1 MNKKSSLIFNTK
13 YLLPDI
19 GYLVDRFIISLY
31 SYLMALITHD
41 YIKSQIARD
50 NSFSMENFDTN
61 RMIKSLNESTKTE
74 YYDIFLSHSYLDADE
89 ILYLQN
95 RLTRM
100 NCSVFVDWIE
110 YPDLNRQQVTKNN
123 VEMIRNVMKKCN
135 ALIYAFSDNVR
146 KSSWMPWELG
156 FFDGYSGNNENI
168 CILPITNDNIDDDE
182 YQGVEYLGIY
192 PFISL
197 SKCKDG
203 KLYYYVNYSNERY
216 EKLNRWIQ
224 KIKDGS
230 L

>member
-1 MNKKSSLIFNTK
+1 
-13 YLLPDI
+13 
-19 GYLVDRFIISLY
+19 
-31 SYLMALITHD
+31 MALITHD

-50 NSFSMENFDTN
+50 NSFSMENFSTN

-89 ILYLQN
+89 ILYLQK

-100 NCSVFVDWIE
+100 ACSVFVDWIE
-110 YPDLNRQQVTKNN
+110 YPDLNRQQVTRDN
-123 VEMIRNVMKKCN
+123 VEKIRNVMKKCN
-135 ALIYAFSDNVR
+135 ALIYAFSDNVH

-168 CILPITNDNIDDDE
+168 CILPITNDYIDDDE

-197 SKCKDG
+197 SKCEDG
-203 KLYYYVNYSNERY
+203 KLYYYVNYSNEKY

-224 KIKDGS
+224 KIKDGN